1 MKMMKKRW
9 VKIVGFALA
18 VVVCACLVFLFLAYR
33 RVKNSILGEMGIK
46 HVIEQNEVFF
56 YELDLSALKALDRED
71 RRQLLWILSHTRKY
85 DKEKDQPFLLK
96 GYFLPDPYIAFRKKG
111 VNAPGH
117 SIDWNYTEATFRYSP
132 PGTPETKG
140 PKYYLD
146 EKYAQELKD
155 LFDKYINFPIRNY

>member
-1 MKMMKKRW
+1 MR
-9 VKIVGFALA
+9 F
-18 VVVCACLVFLFLAYR
+18 
-33 RVKNSILGEMGIK
+33 
-46 HVIEQNEVFF
+46 FF

-96 GYFLPDPYIAFRKKG
+96 GYFLPDPYITFRKKG

-155 LFDKYINFPIRNY
+155 LFAGVT